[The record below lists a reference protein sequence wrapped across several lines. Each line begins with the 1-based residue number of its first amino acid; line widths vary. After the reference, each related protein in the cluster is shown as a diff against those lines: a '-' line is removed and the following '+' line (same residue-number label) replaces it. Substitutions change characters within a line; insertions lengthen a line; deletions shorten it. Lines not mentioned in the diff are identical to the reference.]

1 MAFRAE
7 HVFRWDLDKT
17 YLRSEF
23 DSMRDLVKAA
33 LETAQ
38 DKQAYPGARALLRAL
53 SRNHGHRI
61 CIISGSPT
69 QMRRVLAAKLALD
82 GIEYAEFTLK
92 NNLKNLMRGRLRAI
106 RSQIPYKLPALLES
120 RGKLANLP
128 PETLFG
134 DDAEAD
140 AVVYNLYA
148 DIVAGRV
155 ATADLARVLTIA
167 KAYPDEIDRTLQL
180 AGALQP
186 TTSVGRIIIHLDQ
199 RTPTVTFRRFGR
211 RTVPVFN
218 YFQAGLVLYA
228 DGVLTARQ
236 LLYVAREMLES
247 KEFELTTLANSLQD
261 LIRRGRVTVD
271 TARKLSVEVG
281 EAAAQGLLAGTDL
294 PPYDRIAALFA
305 DRVRQ
310 LGGAPPQ
317 PWPDELPVLDYPALV
332 EEELATRK
340 ARARERKRMRA

>member
-1 MAFRAE
+1 MFRAE
-7 HVFRWDLDKT
+7 HIFRWDLDKT

-82 GIEYAEFTLK
+82 GIEYAEFILK

-120 RGKLANLP
+120 RALMAGTP

-148 DIVAGRV
+148 DVVGGRV
-155 ATADLARVLTIA
+155 STGDLTRVLETA
-167 KAYPDEIDRTLQL
+167 RAYPDEIERCLEL
-180 AGALQP
+180 AGRLDPSA
-186 TTSVGRIIIHLDQ
+186 SVRRIIIHLDQ
-199 RTPTVTFRRFGR
+199 RTPTVAFRRFGA

-247 KEFELTTLANSLQD
+247 REYELTTLANSLQD
-261 LIRRGRVTVD
+261 LIRRGRVAIEV
-271 TARKLSVEVG
+271 ARRLQGEVA
-281 EAAAQGLLAGTDL
+281 EAAAQGALAGTEL

-310 LGGAPPQ
+310 LGGAPPLA
-317 PWPDELPVLDYPALV
+317 WPAELPVLDYPALV
-332 EEELATRK
+332 AEEQSTRK
-340 ARARERKRMRA
+340 ARARERRRMRA